1 MERIATFRC
10 DLCRRPVDTDTSERA
25 RHAWQPLVICE
36 QCVREADTK
45 SPGRQAVA
53 AASAS

>member
-25 RHAWQPLVICE
+25 RQAWQPLVICE
-36 QCVREADTK
+36 QCVREADNR
-45 SPGRQAVA
+45 SPRRQAVVA
-53 AASAS
+53 VSAS